1 MDGLALLYRSF
12 INKLLN
18 TSKLNEIG
26 SALVF
31 VVASGVLFDKLDVF
45 KYYFINFFLNLNVSR
60 IVKMLRA
67 NYVYICTYI

>member
-1 MDGLALLYRSF
+1 MSGEDGISVSMDGLALLYRSF

-26 SALVF
+26 S

-45 KYYFINFFLNLNVSR
+45 KYYFIEDFF
-60 IVKMLRA
+60 
-67 NYVYICTYI
+67 